1 MVESNED
8 EMISAGNV
16 DDEVSANF
24 ANRVLRGSARDMWA
38 GRVRPSQAERKE
50 WHRGVV
56 SAGAWETSQIPLPA
70 LPRTT
75 ARFKCHSRLSVSTT
89 IAETSVPVA

>member
-38 GRVRPSQAERKE
+38 RSEERRVGKE
-50 WHRGVV
+50 
-56 SAGAWETSQIPLPA
+56 
-70 LPRTT
+70 
-75 ARFKCHSRLSVSTT
+75 C
-89 IAETSVPVA
+89 